1 MDMRET
7 ALGDGSFSI
16 CRRCIH
22 KTSGQEYAVKI
33 VSRRVDCSQEI
44 NLLRACQ
51 GHPNIVRLHD
61 VCYDEAHTYIIM
73 ELLKGGELLQRI
85 RRQKHFTEAQAARI
99 WHKLLSGVHHIH
111 SKGIVHRDLKPE
123 V

>member
-1 MDMRET
+1 MDLREP

-16 CRRCIH
+16 CRRCVL
-22 KTSGQEYAVKI
+22 KSTGQEFAVKI

-61 VCYDEAHTYIIM
+61 ISYDEVSISTMTQPAH
-73 ELLKGGELLQRI
+73 
-85 RRQKHFTEAQAARI
+85 
-99 WHKLLSGVHHIH
+99 
-111 SKGIVHRDLKPE
+111 
-123 V
+123 